1 MTTNSSN
8 IKETGDGQFAV
19 EGELSKLTVPAVWR
33 SANGLIKSA
42 SQDLV
47 FDLTGVTRTDSA
59 GLALL
64 LEWMTLAHKKG
75 LQIHFR
81 NLPAQLWDIAKVS
94 DLEDII
100 PLAD

>member
-1 MTTNSSN
+1 MSTTS
-8 IKETGDGQFAV
+8 IKKTADGQFAI

-33 SANGLIKSA
+33 DANGLIQGA
-42 SQDLV
+42 TQNLVIDLKE
-47 FDLTGVTRTDSA
+47 VTRTDSA

-81 NLPAQLWDIAKVS
+81 NLPSQLGDIARVS
-94 DLEDII
+94 DLEAII

>member
-1 MTTNSSN
+1 MATTD

-19 EGELSKLTVPAVWR
+19 EGELSKLTVPTIWKR
-33 SANGLIKSA
+33 ANAMIQAADQNLLI
-42 SQDLV
+42 DLK
-47 FDLTGVTRTDSA
+47 GVTRTDSA

-64 LEWMTLAHKKG
+64 LEWMTLARKKQ

-81 NLPAQLWDIAKVS
+81 NLPAQLLKIADVS
-94 DLEDII
+94 DLEDIL

>member
-1 MTTNSSN
+1 MTATA

-19 EGELSKLTVPAVWR
+19 TGELSKGTVPAIWR
-33 SANGLIKSA
+33 SANELLQGADQNL
-42 SQDLV
+42 L
-47 FDLTGVTRTDSA
+47 FDLKDVTHTDSA

-64 LEWMTLAHKKG
+64 LEWMTLARNKQ

-81 NLPAQLWDIAKVS
+81 NLPAQLWEIAKVS
-94 DLEDII
+94 DLEDIL

>member
-1 MTTNSSN
+1 MSETS

-19 EGELSKLTVPAVWR
+19 EGELSKFTVPGIMNR
-33 SANGLIKSA
+33 ANNMFQGENSKLLI
-42 SQDLV
+42 DLN
-47 FDLTGVTRTDSA
+47 GVTRTDSA

-64 LEWMTLAHKKG
+64 LEWMTLARTKQ

-81 NLPAQLWDIAKVS
+81 NLPPQLLKIAEIS
-94 DLEDII
+94 DLDGIL

>member
-1 MTTNSSN
+1 MSETV

-19 EGELSKLTVPAVWR
+19 VGELSKLTVPAILHNSNTVIQEATR
-33 SANGLIKSA
+33 
-42 SQDLV
+42 DLV
-47 FDLTGVTRTDSA
+47 IDLAEVTRTDSA

-64 LEWMTLAHKKG
+64 LEWMTLARTKE

-81 NLPAQLWDIAKVS
+81 NLPAQLWEIAKVS
-94 DLEDII
+94 DLEEIL